1 MTFNDYQALITKTAQ
16 YPGRDQGWLIYPALG
31 LAGEAGE
38 VTEKVKKLL
47 RNSSK
52 QYADDLSVAERLALV
67 NEAADVLWYVTAL
80 VTTLGYSLEEAAQIN
95 ADKLLSR
102 LERGVVKSEGDNR

>member
-1 MTFNDYQALITKTAQ
+1 MTFNDYQLMVQKTAQ
-16 YPGRDQGWLIYPALG
+16 YPGRDRGWLIYPALG

-38 VTEKVKKLL
+38 VTEKIKKHL
-47 RNSSK
+47 RNSNK
-52 QYADDLSVAERLALV
+52 ENADDLSASERLELV
-67 NEAADVLWYVTAL
+67 KEATDCLWYVTAL